1 MHYVARYTMC
11 VDGSEPYVS
20 YLLMSFGLITVY
32 GRSWRTKR
40 FAFWLLLVVS
50 FSPLCFSMAQAAGS
64 KGPPAPMRLTS
75 GWELQDAGLVL
86 KTGEAVS
93 RSDYQPKGWHH
104 ATVPGTVLSSLVND
118 GVYPRSEEHTSEL
131 QSLRH

>member
-40 FAFWLLLVVS
+40 FVFWLFLVVFFLS
-50 FSPLCFSMAQAAGS
+50 VWFFFVFFFFLFLFASMAGAG
-64 KGPPAPMRLTS
+64 GPR
-75 GWELQDAGLVL
+75 G
-86 KTGEAVS
+86 S
-93 RSDYQPKGWHH
+93 RSGCCWSSPFRRFAFPWPKRLG
-104 ATVPGTVLSSLVND
+104 AKG
-118 GVYPRSEEHTSEL
+118 R
-131 QSLRH
+131 